1 MEGAELPREPEAT
14 PHAASASAGLTL
26 VIELEHCTA
35 PRPTV
40 SLKGTREAYVRHTTS
55 LYTELRSALP
65 ADAQLVM
72 LVNSRAPIAAA
83 TAAPAPSAHQR
94 QRRGAAW
101 S

>member
-40 SLKGTREAYVRHTTS
+40 SLKGTREAYCGTRRLS
-55 LYTELRSALP
+55 
-65 ADAQLVM
+65 M
-72 LVNSRAPIAAA
+72 LSCEVCCLWTRD
-83 TAAPAPSAHQR
+83 
-94 QRRGAAW
+94 W
-101 S
+101 